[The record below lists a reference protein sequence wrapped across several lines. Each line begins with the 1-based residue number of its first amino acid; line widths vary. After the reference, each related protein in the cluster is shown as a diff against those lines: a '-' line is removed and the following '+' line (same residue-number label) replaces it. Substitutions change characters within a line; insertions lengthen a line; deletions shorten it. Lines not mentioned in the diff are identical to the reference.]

1 LALLSSKTMVDEALL
16 DRFHF
21 GYVLP
26 GKVYKNR
33 SKIARMISTC
43 QKKIKNVSKTH
54 PGGHSILLA

>member
-1 LALLSSKTMVDEALL
+1 MIDEALL

-54 PGGHSILLA
+54 PGRQSILLA